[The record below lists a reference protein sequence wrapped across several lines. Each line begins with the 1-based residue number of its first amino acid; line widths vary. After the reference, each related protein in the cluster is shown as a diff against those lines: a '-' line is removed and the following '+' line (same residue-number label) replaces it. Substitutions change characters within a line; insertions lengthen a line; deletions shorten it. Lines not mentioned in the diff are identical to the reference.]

1 MISML
6 TNMASMSASYNLNN
20 THSNLQKSLTRL
32 SSGKRINSSVDDA
45 GGLAV
50 SMKLSAAIRR
60 TEATKI
66 GVSNA
71 MSLLQVQD
79 GALKSASSIL
89 TRMSELATLA
99 TDETKT
105 TNDTALYQ
113 TELDALNDS
122 ISSLLAVEFNGTDVF
137 TAGGASLGVVVTE
150 DGGTVGITRTD
161 LDNLVNTTISGID
174 LSSGSA
180 QAISAV
186 ATLDTAIQELCDL
199 PRDQRR
205 RATTL
210 ELRHRY
216 ARGQPSQ
223 SGGRPRADRRCR
235 YRQREC
241 QPRSAKYLVSGRHC
255 HPGAGKPIRPIRA
268 AIDQLT
274 KQFRNNPNG
283 LACGPIHM
291 PGSGTEVANI
301 NKRK

>member
-1 MISML
+1 MISIL

-79 GALKSASSIL
+79 GALKSAASIL

-99 TDETKT
+99 TDVTKT

-113 TELDALNDS
+113 TELNALTDS
-122 ISSLLAVEFNGTDVF
+122 LSSMLSVEFNGTAVF

-174 LSSGSA
+174 ISSSSA
-180 QAISAV
+180 QATAAV
-186 ATLDTAIQELCDL
+186 ATLDTAIQELATY
-199 PRDQRR
+199 
-205 RATTL
+205 RATNGAEQQRLSFAIDML
-210 ELRHRY
+210 EVNQANLEAAHGRIVDVDIASESANL
-216 ARGQPSQ
+216 ARQNILYQAGTAILAQANQ
-223 SGGRPRADRRCR
+223 SGQSVLRLI
-235 YRQREC
+235 
-241 QPRSAKYLVSGRHC
+241 S
-255 HPGAGKPIRPIRA
+255 
-268 AIDQLT
+268 
-274 KQFRNNPNG
+274 
-283 LACGPIHM
+283 
-291 PGSGTEVANI
+291 
-301 NKRK
+301 